1 MKQPG
6 LSKVSMHS
14 PIEIAHY
21 EFERPFRKN
30 CPAKVNTSVQNLNRL
45 IFWLPPAMKVS
56 SELEDAGSKIES
68 RRRHH
73 EHRNQ
78 DPIGEK
84 TMEKIRT

>member
-1 MKQPG
+1 
-6 LSKVSMHS
+6 MHS

-21 EFERPFRKN
+21 EFAHRFRKIG
-30 CPAKVNTSVQNLNRL
+30 PAKVNSSVQNLNRR
-45 IFWLPPAMKVS
+45 IFWLRPAMKGS
-56 SELEDAGSKIES
+56 SALEDAGSKIES
-68 RRRHH
+68 RRRHD